1 MSEDFGEPWAIVE
14 DRLVADDRDNNRIVD
29 TYASDHSADRDHI
42 NVCRI
47 IDCVNFLRGVPS
59 STLTG
64 ERTNA
69 VLLALAVLH
78 GDESAAYA
86 LADLIKEEGGGGPVP
101 ISVGDVVVVDPT
113 SDSWRGRLYIVIAI
127 ENELSVIGWLPHPYK
142 VTEFWRISPET
153 VRRVGRC
160 PWPVEPK

>member
-1 MSEDFGEPWAIVE
+1 MSEDFGRSNAVLHGDESATG
-14 DRLVADDRDNNRIVD
+14 RDCVN
-29 TYASDHSADRDHI
+29 TQ
-42 NVCRI
+42 RI

-64 ERTNA
+64 DRTNA

-86 LADLIKEEGGGGPVP
+86 LADLVKEEGGGGPVP
-101 ISVGDVVVVDPT
+101 ISVGDVVMVDPT

-160 PWPVEPK
+160 PWAVQS